1 MGWGVKRWGSEYC
14 AERFEIVERN
24 ACFNEVLLRCFDC
37 FFDDRFVRLALH
49 KVSLSFSGPLSGTT
63 AELDI
68 ASHEH
73 AGLAVSVG
81 INERFIRGCQKS
93 GGSMSQSQTVDVLV
107 VEFERGSDHHR
118 QGAVDGPVV
127 LGSDTTSI
135 GPICKYVLTQG
146 PMSIGPR
153 ATRSGAPRSHQF
165 HQRRFRAV
173 CSHCCHL
180 P

>member
-73 AGLAVSVG
+73 AGLTVSVG
-81 INERFIRGCQKS
+81 INELFIRGCQKS
-93 GGSMSQSQTVDVLV
+93 GGSVSQSQTADVRPMTGCVEDLIIIDKGQSMDPSSLALIRRVLV
-107 VEFERGSDHHR
+107 LF
-118 QGAVDGPVV
+118 AKTP
-127 LGSDTTSI
+127 
-135 GPICKYVLTQG
+135 
-146 PMSIGPR
+146 
-153 ATRSGAPRSHQF
+153 ANTRSYVRRPKSHLIK
-165 HQRRFRAV
+165 
-173 CSHCCHL
+173 CSPL
-180 P
+180 